1 MADFPKK
8 YVKGDRERVAHNVRD
23 EVKLQFEG
31 YRVAKPEADKAPT
44 ETAVPELTEGQMSL
58 LPEAKDAEVVD
69 LTEDQSNTGGG
80 EKSADARNA
89 RNKR

>member
-8 YVKGDRERVAHNVRD
+8 FVKGNREHLAHNVRD

-31 YRVAKPEADKAPT
+31 YRLATMPKVDTSADKSIA
-44 ETAVPELTEGQMSL
+44 ERESGAPELSEVEMAK

-69 LTEDQSNTGGG
+69 LTGDTP
-80 EKSADARNA
+80 KPSARQRGN
-89 RNKR
+89 